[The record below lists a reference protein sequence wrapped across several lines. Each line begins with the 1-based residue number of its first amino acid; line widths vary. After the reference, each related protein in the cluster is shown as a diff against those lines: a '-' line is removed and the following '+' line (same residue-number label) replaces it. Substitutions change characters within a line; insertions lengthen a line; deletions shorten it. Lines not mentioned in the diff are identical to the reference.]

1 MNLWEGVAVAA
12 LACVATALL
21 LLVTGPPARSGPS
34 AARGRGGA
42 HARPLSLR
50 PLRSR
55 RAHGPAPAV
64 VTSPAAGA
72 EAPAL
77 DSPGVAGAPTPL
89 SRRAEL
95 ARAARL
101 FRDYHGGR
109 RLYLVALGLLV
120 AEAAT
125 AVLTPWPIAYLIDYL
140 QGARPDLRDAGWPS
154 LLADPRTETVAV
166 LTLAV
171 LLLAMVNSAAD
182 SLAEICFARGGRVLG
197 YHVRVALY
205 SHLQRL
211 SLALHDRLRTGD
223 VLTRVTGDVTALEE
237 FVTKSVSNLAG
248 SLLVLA
254 GTLGFLFWQSWQVA
268 LVALLVVPVLAL
280 VSNHYSRLIKVATK
294 RQRAREGDLAS
305 GAQEMLTSIRVV
317 QSYGH
322 GGYDLQ
328 RFAEQSDASR
338 RAAVEAAGVEARFSW
353 VVSVLEALT
362 IGTVV
367 WIGLFLLDRRALTV
381 GTLVLFILLIQN
393 MFKPTRKIIKEW
405 YQIGKVYASAE
416 RIADLLERRP
426 AVVDAPDAVPV
437 RRAAGHLTF
446 DDVTF
451 TYQLDP
457 GDAAVF
463 GDRSRRGP
471 ALSRVSFDVAPGEV
485 LGLVGFSGAGKST
498 VAQLV
503 PRLYDPQEGSVLLD
517 GVDIRRY
524 TLESLRAQVSVVLQ
538 ETVLFRGTVA
548 DNIAYGRAG
557 ATREEVLEAALL
569 ANVHEFVDQ
578 LADGFDTMLDERA
591 ANLSGGQRQRIAIAR
606 AIVRNTPVLI
616 LDEPTTGLDGD
627 STQLVLRALRTLMQG
642 KTTLII
648 SHDLNLVRS
657 ADRVVVLERGQVVQS
672 GRPQE
677 LVAAGGA
684 YAALF
689 PGQRAA
695 APDGARRRRPPPVRG
710 GQRPDRRVQRQH
722 AGGVSAVR
730 AARGPEAG
738 APHPVRT
745 PLRESLIARLPGLP
759 QALDAHEVAAALVD
773 TASGHVVESS
783 TAGSLHVHDDG
794 TCGVRYDLRVRS
806 SATGP
811 QQRRCSSSGGCSRT
825 RRWPART
832 SSGGSCRW

>member
-1 MNLWEGVAVAA
+1 MNASPGLVAVLGSCTVVLLLALAA
-12 LACVATALL
+12 LPRLQGRGRRGRRPQSQHRRPRRRLLPRPGLAGSAAGRRQAEPSVPSIGGAATA
-21 LLVTGPPARSGPS
+21 
-34 AARGRGGA
+34 
-42 HARPLSLR
+42 PL
-50 PLRSR
+50 
-55 RAHGPAPAV
+55 
-64 VTSPAAGA
+64 T
-72 EAPAL
+72 
-77 DSPGVAGAPTPL
+77 
-89 SRRAEL
+89 RRAEL
-95 ARAARL
+95 RRAARL

-109 RLYLVALGLLV
+109 RLYLVALCLLV

-140 QGARPDLRDAGWPS
+140 QGARSDLRDAGWPS
-154 LLADPRTETVAV
+154 LLADPRTETVAL
-166 LTLAV
+166 LTGAI

-197 YHVRVALY
+197 YHMRVALY

-248 SLLVLA
+248 SLLVLV
-254 GTLGFLFWQSWQVA
+254 GTVGFLLWQSWQVA
-268 LVALLVVPVLAL
+268 LIALLVVPVLSV

-294 RQRAREGDLAS
+294 KQRAREGDLAS

-353 VVSVLEALT
+353 VVSVLEAVT
-362 IGTVV
+362 IGAVV
-367 WIGLFLLDRRALTV
+367 WIGLFLLDRQALTV

-416 RIADLLERRP
+416 RIADLLERQP

-437 RRAAGHLTF
+437 GRVEGHLEF

-451 TYQLDP
+451 AYHLDAA
-457 GDAAVF
+457 DAAVV

-471 ALSRVSFDVAPGEV
+471 ALSQVTFAVAPGEV
-485 LGLVGFSGAGKST
+485 LGLVGYSGAGKST

-503 PRLYDPQEGSVLLD
+503 PRLYDPDLGSVRLD

-548 DNIAYGRAG
+548 ENIGYGRAG
-557 ATREEVLEAALL
+557 ATREQVMEAAQL
-569 ANVHEFVDQ
+569 ANVHEFVEP
-578 LADGFDTMLDERA
+578 LADGYDTMLDERA

-606 AIVRNTPVLI
+606 AFVRDTPILI

-627 STQLVLRALRTLMQG
+627 STQLVLRALRTLMRG

-648 SHDLNLVRS
+648 SHDLSLVRS
-657 ADRVVVLERGQVVQS
+657 ADRVVVLEQGRVVQYGSPDELLAS
-672 GRPQE
+672 GGSYRD
-677 LVAAGGA
+677 LFAKGGA
-684 YAALF
+684 AVE
-689 PGQRAA
+689 RAR
-695 APDGARRRRPPPVRG
+695 PIGPVPRAR
-710 GQRPDRRVQRQH
+710 
-722 AGGVSAVR
+722 
-730 AARGPEAG
+730 
-738 APHPVRT
+738 APHPGGNGRV
-745 PLRESLIARLPGLP
+745 
-759 QALDAHEVAAALVD
+759 QALSPPEAAA
-773 TASGHVVESS
+773 GSS
-783 TAGSLHVHDDG
+783 T
-794 TCGVRYDLRVRS
+794 
-806 SATGP
+806 
-811 QQRRCSSSGGCSRT
+811 
-825 RRWPART
+825 
-832 SSGGSCRW
+832 

>member
-1 MNLWEGVAVAA
+1 MTLSVAVAVVVPA
-12 LACVATALL
+12 FVAVALL
-21 LLVTGPPARSGPS
+21 LLQVTDSSRRSAPGRPGPQA
-34 AARGRGGA
+34 RGGA
-42 HARPLSLR
+42 HARPLR
-50 PLRSR
+50 PAPLRRR
-55 RAHGPAPAV
+55 RAHSDLDTDLRPGAPASVAPAV
-64 VTSPAAGA
+64 DSLSVTGS
-72 EAPAL
+72 
-77 DSPGVAGAPTPL
+77 PTPL
-89 SRRAEL
+89 GRRAEL

-101 FRDYHGGR
+101 FRDHHGGR
-109 RLYLVALGLLV
+109 RPYLVALGLLV

-125 AVLTPWPIAYLIDYL
+125 AVFTPWPIAYLIDYL
-140 QGARPDLRDAGWPS
+140 QGARPDLREAGWPS

-197 YHVRVALY
+197 YHIRVALY

-280 VSNHYSRLIKVATK
+280 VSNHYSRLIRVATK

-317 QSYGH
+317 QSYGQ

-362 IGTVV
+362 IGAVV

-437 RRAAGHLTF
+437 GAAQGHLRF

-451 TYQLDP
+451 TYHLDA

-471 ALSRVSFDVAPGEV
+471 ALSRVSFEVAPGEV

-503 PRLYDPQEGSVLLD
+503 PRLYDPDEGSVRLD

-524 TLESLRAQVSVVLQ
+524 TLQSLRNQVSVVLQ
-538 ETVLFRGTVA
+538 ETVLFRGSVA
-548 DNIAYGRAG
+548 DNIAYGRPG

-569 ANVHEFVDQ
+569 ANVQEFVDE

-606 AIVRNTPVLI
+606 AFVRNTPVLV

-627 STQLVLRALRTLMQG
+627 STQLVMQALWTLMRG

-648 SHDLNLVRS
+648 SHDLDLVRS

-672 GRPQE
+672 GCPDE
-677 LVAAGGA
+677 MLVAGGA
-684 YAALF
+684 YADLF
-689 PGQRAA
+689 PQQGTAA
-695 APDGARRRRPPPVRG
+695 AR
-710 GQRPDRRVQRQH
+710 
-722 AGGVSAVR
+722 AVP
-730 AARGPEAG
+730 ADALPG
-738 APHPVRT
+738 AP
-745 PLRESLIARLPGLP
+745 S
-759 QALDAHEVAAALVD
+759 
-773 TASGHVVESS
+773 
-783 TAGSLHVHDDG
+783 
-794 TCGVRYDLRVRS
+794 
-806 SATGP
+806 
-811 QQRRCSSSGGCSRT
+811 T
-825 RRWPART
+825 RRASTGHT
-832 SSGGSCRW
+832 STLTR